1 MKMLT
6 LKLRPK
12 TIFGILLTLTGL
24 IVIALTFV
32 SNHIED
38 TKSVSSVI
46 SASTDEE
53 RRAYLEG
60 FGWSLDEKFE
70 TKELTIPEKW
80 NKVYLDYNDIQKN
93 QGFDLTEYKGRKVT
107 LYTYSVNNF
116 DSESKGIVA
125 DMLVCDGVL
134 IGGDLCNTSA
144 DEGFLTGFNGEQ

>member
-12 TIFGILLTLTGL
+12 TIFGILLTLTGV
-24 IVIALTFV
+24 IVIILTFA
-32 SNHIED
+32 SNHIESA
-38 TKSVSSVI
+38 KSVSLVI

-60 FGWSLDEKFE
+60 FGWSLDEEFE

-93 QGFDLTEYKGRKVT
+93 QGFDLSEYKGRKVT
-107 LYTYSVNNF
+107 LYTYRVNNYE
-116 DSESKGIVA
+116 SNSKGIVA

-144 DEGFLTGFNGEQ
+144 ENGFLIGFNGE

>member
-12 TIFGILLTLTGL
+12 TIFGILLTLTGV
-24 IVIALTFV
+24 IVIILTFA
-32 SNHIED
+32 SNHIESA
-38 TKSVSSVI
+38 KSVSSVI

-60 FGWSLDEKFE
+60 FGWSLDEEFE

-93 QGFDLTEYKGRKVT
+93 QGFDLSEYKGRKVT
-107 LYTYSVNNF
+107 LYTYRVNNF
-116 DSESKGIVA
+116 EGNSKGIVA

-144 DEGFLTGFNGEQ
+144 ENGFLIGFNGE